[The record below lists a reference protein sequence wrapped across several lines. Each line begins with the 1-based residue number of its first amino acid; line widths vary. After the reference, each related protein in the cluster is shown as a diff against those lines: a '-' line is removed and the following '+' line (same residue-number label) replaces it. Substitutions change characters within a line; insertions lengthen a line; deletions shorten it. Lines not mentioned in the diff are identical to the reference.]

1 MKLKRTK
8 LAALAMSALMAVSAF
23 SPYVYA
29 EEVEETTEVVTEAEA
44 IVEETVAEETEAAV
58 VEEETEA
65 AATEAVEEAD
75 QPSLTATVDVEKF
88 SIYDVDISSSGYEIV
103 VIVNDGDE
111 DHAIDITTASGTDS
125 KTGYTYTVEY
135 TKATCTDT
143 GKLVM
148 KLVAHGVTLTLT
160 VTPTAITFTP
170 SDTSV
175 TVVTPDQDAA
185 TMAALECLHGTATY
199 DDTDN
204 GYYVDENG
212 VKTQLTC
219 AKNGEV
225 YLYYPVRC
233 DYCDEILYWMTSSE
247 ATWGA
252 PHTMVAT
259 GVIVANVT
267 TGNIKT
273 NSTTVSAAG
282 KDLVDEE
289 GLQVVNGYVPSGTYR
304 QAVLDSDG
312 NPQLS
317 NAQNS
322 GTYYV
327 QYYCSACQQYVY
339 VEGHLLATEAAYAK
353 VVKATGI
360 RYFYFYS
367 GDGKLEKYTVSGM
380 DEVKLSTSLTN
391 GSTAYVNL
399 PDDEDIELID
409 CNTPG
414 SYTIRYYTADGEELT
429 NMGETTITV
438 KAHHMTIKVA
448 VFDDQDDLDK
458 VTISYD
464 SEGNLSVKSS
474 VCTPTITYYEVEEC
488 YAEGCTST
496 KCSSTYELA
505 GLPGSGVVSTIYV
518 DGVLTSTPASKYTVS
533 TSGAVVN
540 GSVNGSYAKR
550 CTYKEVGTSTK
561 KTADTGSHTW
571 LDSVFR
577 SLEEQ
582 YGDAIDAGYKV
593 TSEATSEN
601 TSKNNIKQYII
612 NALANVAS
620 DYATYGDY
628 VKITSDT
635 STCTSSGTVTVTFYC
650 TTEGARETVVY
661 TKTYDVDAHGHDY
674 DDAPTAEITK
684 EATCTEEGEY
694 VRSWLCNYC
703 GNEKEPTETKTIE
716 RLAHT
721 NEIANDGTST
731 AASGN
736 YANDVH
742 NRNNASTIYIEVT
755 GDKVVDYG
763 GSLLYAT
770 NVTSALAQTTNTHIY
785 GTKNTTSSGHTVDLI
800 GGGTE
805 GDATLGVTV
814 RVYTKCEV
822 CGYEVDLTSDDQASS
837 GLTVTLVDIQKQD
850 TNGANGYITLK
861 FSYGTDN
868 AVVVGEQ
875 TKTFNYYTS
884 STAYNGRVDK
894 DTEYDPDVTT
904 KNGLYLDDDGVYRYY
919 VNDEFAS
926 DFAGLV
932 EYDGAYFFVANGLV
946 CTDANGLNLYGG
958 QWYML
963 ANGQVQSQYT
973 GVAIYDG
980 QVFYITNGILDT
992 SVTGLKDYNG
1002 GTFLFCYGR
1011 LMSEVSGLWFNDSAI
1026 GGDDTFYYLAY
1037 GQVVDYTGAVI
1048 YDNTFFLV
1056 ENGKLSTYTGTYVY
1070 DGATF
1075 NVENG
1080 QFISQVA

>member
-1 MKLKRTK
+1 M
-8 LAALAMSALMAVSAF
+8 
-23 SPYVYA
+23 
-29 EEVEETTEVVTEAEA
+29 VTEAEA
-44 IVEETVAEETEAAV
+44 AAEESVAEETEAAV

-65 AATEAVEEAD
+65 AATVAADEAD

-103 VIVNDGDE
+103 VIVNDGDS

-135 TKATCTDT
+135 KKATCTDT
-143 GKLVM
+143 GKLEM

-160 VTPTAITFTP
+160 VTPTAITFAP

-175 TVVTPDQDAA
+175 KVDTPAEDTAA
-185 TMAALECLHGTATY
+185 MAALACLHGTSTY
-199 DDTDN
+199 EDTDN
-204 GYYVDENG
+204 GYYVIKNADG
-212 VKTQLTC
+212 TVTKTQLTC

-233 DYCDEILYWMTSSE
+233 EYCDEIISWATSDD
-247 ATWGA
+247 AVWGA
-252 PHTMVAT
+252 PHTMTAT
-259 GVIVANVT
+259 GVIVTNVT
-267 TGNIKT
+267 TGNIKY

-289 GLQVVNGYVPSGTYR
+289 GLQVVNGYVPTGTYR

-312 NPQLS
+312 NPQLI

-353 VVKATGI
+353 VVSAKGI

-488 YAEGCTST
+488 YAEGCTSP
-496 KCSSTYELA
+496 KCSSTYEMA
-505 GLPGSGVVSTIYV
+505 GLPGSGVVSYIYV
-518 DGVLTSTPASKYTVS
+518 DGKLTSTPANSYTVS
-533 TSGAVVN
+533 DYATKGTVVN
-540 GSVNGSYAKR
+540 GSISGKYAKR
-550 CTYKEVGTSTK
+550 CTYREVGSSTK

-582 YGDAIDAGYKV
+582 YGDAINAGYKV

-684 EATCTEEGEY
+684 EATCTDEGEY
-694 VRSWLCNYC
+694 VRSWVCNYPDC
-703 GNEKEPTETKTIE
+703 DNEKEPTETKTIE

-721 NEIANDGTST
+721 NEIANDGTSS

-736 YANDVH
+736 YEPDVN

-763 GSLLYAT
+763 GSLLNSNDAS
-770 NVTSALAQTTNTHIY
+770 NALSHTTGSNTHIV
-785 GTKNTTSSGHTVDLI
+785 GTKNTTANGSTTDLI

-805 GDATLGVTV
+805 GDSTLGVTV
-814 RVYTKCEV
+814 KVYTLCET
-822 CGYEVDLTSDDQASS
+822 CGGNEVILDYDDQATT
-837 GLTVTLVDIQKQD
+837 GLTVSIVDIQKQD

-861 FSYGTDN
+861 FSYGTS
-868 AVVVGEQ
+868 ATVVGEQ

-894 DTEYDPDVTT
+894 DTVYDPDVTT
-904 KNGLYLDDDGVYRYY
+904 KNGVYYEDGVYKYY
-919 VNDEFAS
+919 VS
-926 DFAGLV
+926 DVWAESFSGIV
-932 EYDGAYFFVANGLV
+932 EYNNGYYFAANGVL
-946 CTDANGLNLYGG
+946 CTDANGLNLYDGK
-958 QWYML
+958 WYML
-963 ANGQVQSQYT
+963 AYGKIQTQYT
-973 GVAIYDG
+973 GVTIYDG
-980 QVFYITNGILDT
+980 EVFYVTAGQLDT
-992 SVTGLKDYNG
+992 SVTGLVEYDG
-1002 GTFLFCYGR
+1002 AQFLFCYGR
-1011 LMSEVSGLWFNDSAI
+1011 LMSEVSGLWFYDSAI
-1026 GGDDTFYYLAY
+1026 GGDDTFYYLAN

-1048 YDNTFFLV
+1048 YDGTFFLV

-1080 QFISQVA
+1080 QFKSQVA